1 MPDLLPENVDSW
13 ALWSA
18 VQTQWRASAFG
29 LIGLDY
35 AAARCVADT
44 MGLIWDEDALAM
56 LSLLEAKELRAQS
69 VAAKDKHGRNS

>member
-1 MPDLLPENVDSW
+1 MPELLPENVDWW

-18 VQTQWRASAFG
+18 VQTQWRASGFG

-35 AAARCVADT
+35 VAARCVAET
-44 MGLIWDEDALAM
+44 MGLTWDEDALVM

-69 VAAKDKHGRNS
+69 AAVKDKHGRKS